1 MSVKLNDWIKIDFTG
16 RLKENSKVFDTTL
29 EDVARSERI
38 FDEKRA
44 YKPLLCRAGDE
55 KFLIPGLARNLVGL
69 DLNSPQT
76 FEITAL
82 DAYGERDSKKIEMVP
97 TKRLRKA
104 NLDPRVGNRVQ
115 LAGRSGTIIWVGGGR
130 SRIDFNHPLA
140 GKDLV
145 FDITVVEHLEEEE
158 HIRKEIISRRFPG
171 INMDEITIEVS
182 EDPDAIS
189 ISLPN
194 YLIFMEGLAIA
205 KYTLA
210 TELRDFLNF
219 KVVKFID
226 LFDYQE
232 ATPTDEGTATLEEG
246 EEKKEEEDNSPEQ
259 DES

>member
-1 MSVKLNDWIKIDFTG
+1 MPIAENDWIKIDYTG

-29 EDVARSERI
+29 EEIARAERI
-38 FDEKRA
+38 FDEKRG
-44 YKPLLCRAGDE
+44 YNPLLCRAGDE
-55 KFLIPGLARNLVGL
+55 KFLIPGLAKKLVGL
-69 DLNSPQT
+69 ELHSPQT
-76 FEITAL
+76 FEIASE

-140 GKDLV
+140 GKDLI
-145 FDITVVEHLEEEE
+145 FDITVVEHIEDEEQ
-158 HIRKEIISRRFPG
+158 IRKEIISRRFPG
-171 INMDEITIEVS
+171 INLDELTIEIS
-182 EDPDAIS
+182 EDPYTIS

-205 KYTLA
+205 KYSLA
-210 TELRDFLNF
+210 TELRDFLEF

-226 LFDYQE
+226 VFDYKEPPPPDE
-232 ATPTDEGTATLEEG
+232 AEP
-246 EEKKEEEDNSPEQ
+246 KEEASEE
-259 DES
+259 EE

>member
-1 MSVKLNDWIKIDFTG
+1 MPIAENDWIKIDYTG

-29 EDVARSERI
+29 EDIARAERI
-38 FDEKRA
+38 FDENRG
-44 YKPLLCRAGDE
+44 YSPLLCRAGDE
-55 KFLIPGLARNLVGL
+55 KFLIPGLAKKLVGL
-69 DLNSPQT
+69 ELNSPQT
-76 FEITAL
+76 FEIASE

-140 GKDLV
+140 GKDLI
-145 FDITVVEHLEEEE
+145 FDITVVEQLEDEEQ
-158 HIRKEIISRRFPG
+158 IRKEIISRRFPG
-171 INMDEITIEVS
+171 INLDELKIEIS
-182 EDPDAIS
+182 EDPDTIA

-205 KYTLA
+205 KYSLA
-210 TELRDFLNF
+210 TELRDFLEF

-226 LFDYQE
+226 VFDYQKPPPPAE
-232 ATPTDEGTATLEEG
+232 DVVPQEESSD
-246 EEKKEEEDNSPEQ
+246 EEE
-259 DES
+259 

>member
-1 MSVKLNDWIKIDFTG
+1 MPIAENDWIKIDYTG

-29 EDVARSERI
+29 EDIARAERI
-38 FDEKRA
+38 FDEKRG
-44 YKPLLCRAGDE
+44 YNPLLCRAGDE
-55 KFLIPGLARNLVGL
+55 KFLIPGLVKKLVGL
-69 DLNSPQT
+69 ELNSPHT
-76 FEITAL
+76 FEIASE

-140 GKDLV
+140 GKDLI
-145 FDITVVEHLEEEE
+145 FDVTVVEHIEDEEQ
-158 HIRKEIISRRFPG
+158 IRKEIISRRFPG
-171 INMDEITIEVS
+171 INLDELTIEIS
-182 EDPDAIS
+182 EDPYTIS

-205 KYTLA
+205 KYSLA
-210 TELRDFLNF
+210 TELRDFLEF

-226 LFDYQE
+226 VFDYQE
-232 ATPTDEGTATLEEG
+232 PPPPDEAEP
-246 EEKKEEEDNSPEQ
+246 EEEASE
-259 DES
+259 EEE

>member
-1 MSVKLNDWIKIDFTG
+1 MPINENDWVKIDYVA
-16 RLKENSKVFDTTL
+16 RLKENSKVFDTTM

-44 YKPLLCRAGDE
+44 YSPMLCRVGDE
-55 KFLIPGLARNLVGL
+55 KFLIPGLARRLVGL
-69 DLNSPQT
+69 ELNSPQT
-76 FEITAL
+76 FEIDAK

-115 LAGRSGTIIWVGGGR
+115 LAGKSGTILWVGGGR
-130 SRIDFNHPLA
+130 SRIDYNHPLA
-140 GKDLV
+140 GKDLT
-145 FDITVVEHLEEEE
+145 FDVTVVEHLEDDEQ
-158 HIRKEIISRRFPG
+158 IRKEIITRRFPG
-171 INMDEITIEVS
+171 INLDEITIEVS
-182 EDPDAIS
+182 KDPDTIS

-194 YLIFMEGLAIA
+194 YLIFMEGIAIS

-210 TELRDFLNF
+210 SELRDFLDF

-232 ATPTDEGTATLEEG
+232 KESPEEATDEQPEPQ
-246 EEKKEEEDNSPEQ
+246 EEDSSSEQ
-259 DES
+259 E

>member
-1 MSVKLNDWIKIDFTG
+1 MPIIEDNWVKIDYTA

-29 EDVARSERI
+29 EDIARSERI
-38 FDEKRA
+38 FDEKRT
-44 YKPLLCRAGDE
+44 YKPLLCRVGDE
-55 KFLIPGLARNLVGL
+55 KFLIPGLTRSLVGL
-69 DLNSPQT
+69 ELNSPQT
-76 FEITAL
+76 FEIVAI

-140 GKDLV
+140 GKDLI
-145 FDITVVEHLEEEE
+145 FDVTVVEHLEEEE
-158 HIRKEIISRRFPG
+158 QIRKEIISRRFPG

-182 EDPDAIS
+182 EDPDTIS
-189 ISLPN
+189 VSLPN
-194 YLIFMEGLAIA
+194 YLIFMEGIAIA

-210 TELRDFLNF
+210 SELRDFLNF

-232 ATPTDEGTATLEEG
+232 TTPMDEEIDTQKEG
-246 EEKKEEEDNSPEQ
+246 EQKEEDSTPEQ
-259 DES
+259 EET